1 MALSPYATP
10 LERLWHVSFRLI
22 CAAVLLFLIAPI
34 IVIMPLSFN
43 SESYFT
49 YPMPGLSLQWYRE
62 FFTNERWI
70 DSVIT
75 SIEVAGAVTII
86 ATTLGILASLGLSRL
101 TMRGKAAIIAML
113 LMP

>member
-10 LERLWHVSFRLI
+10 LERTWHIALRLI

-43 SESYFT
+43 SESFFT
-49 YPMPGLSLQWYRE
+49 YPMPGLSLQWYRD
-62 FFTNERWI
+62 FFTNERWM
-70 DSVIT
+70 DSVFT
-75 SIEVAGAVTII
+75 SLEVAISVTII

-101 TMRGKAAIIAML
+101 TMRGKAAIIAL
-113 LMP
+113 IL